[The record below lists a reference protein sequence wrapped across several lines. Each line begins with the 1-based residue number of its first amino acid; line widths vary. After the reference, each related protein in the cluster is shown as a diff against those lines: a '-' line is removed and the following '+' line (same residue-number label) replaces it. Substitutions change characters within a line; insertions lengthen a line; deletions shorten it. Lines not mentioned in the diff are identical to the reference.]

1 MRVLVTGAN
10 GHIGAHVVR
19 QLIDAGHEVVAFVR
33 PKADLRGLDG
43 LNVTF
48 ARGDVMDAQAV
59 HKAAEGCDAII
70 HLAAVY
76 KTIARTAEEIVE
88 PAVKGA
94 ENVFR
99 AAHAHGIKRVVY
111 TSSVASIGFS
121 WSPDQMRTADDWND
135 DAKNPYYQAKT
146 LSEKRAQALAR
157 DYGIHLVVICP
168 AVVIGPLDYRI
179 TPSNQLVKDWLNGT
193 GQTYP
198 GGLNLVDVED
208 VARAHVHALTRGES
222 GRRYIVGADNLPVRE
237 IGRMIAR
244 LTGIKPLHLP
254 FGRGVTL
261 TMARVVQTLCKLM
274 GLTPP
279 FTYDLVYEVAG
290 RYAYYD
296 TSEAREVLEITPRS
310 SEDALIRAIHW
321 LKTQGQLKPSV
332 VRRIEGTLPAPD
344 KA

>member
-19 QLIDAGHEVVAFVR
+19 QLIVEGHEVVAFVR
-33 PKADLRGLDG
+33 PRADLRGLEG

-48 ARGDVMDAQAV
+48 VRGDVMNAQAV
-59 HKAAEGCDAII
+59 LKAAEGCDAII

-94 ENVFR
+94 ENIFS

-121 WSPDQMRTADDWND
+121 WSPDQMRTADDWNE
-135 DAKNPYYQAKT
+135 DAKNPYYLAKT

-168 AVVIGPLDYRI
+168 ALVIGPLDYRV
-179 TPSNQLVKDWLNGT
+179 TPSNQLVRDWLNGT

-198 GGLNLVDVED
+198 GGLNMVDVED

-254 FGRGVTL
+254 FNRGVTL
-261 TMARVVQTLCKLM
+261 AVARVVGGLCRLL

-296 TSEAREVLEITPRS
+296 TTEARQVLDISPRPT
-310 SEDALIRAIHW
+310 EEALVRAIHW
-321 LKTQGQLKPSV
+321 LKDQGQLKPRV
-332 VRRIEGTLPAPD
+332 ARRIEETLPVPD
-344 KA
+344 NV